1 MKKLSAG
8 MLVWAALIL
17 FACRNS
23 SNPESAGSSH
33 STDSTVKKNFFP
45 VHDFLKS
52 EIAYVDSFPSRM
64 MEYRI
69 RDGKT
74 DSSIIKIREFD
85 QLAGT
90 FILDDLDSNRFEQRF
105 DETSFM
111 DQTTGLLTFT
121 YSTKDNSFGLRRVDV
136 LAEPHTGNDQ
146 VRSIYLEV
154 SSGNEDSLVLQ
165 KMYWRSRKS
174 FNILRIYQPRNGEAS
189 TSQIKVVWG
198 SSE

>member
-1 MKKLSAG
+1 MKKFRTGA
-8 MLVWAALIL
+8 LVWAALIL
-17 FACRNS
+17 FACRNG
-23 SNPESAGSSH
+23 SNPASAVTSH
-33 STDSTVKKNFFP
+33 SKDTAVKKNFFP
-45 VHDFLKS
+45 VRDFLKS
-52 EIAYVDSFPSRM
+52 EIAYVDSFPSKM
-64 MEYRI
+64 VEYRI

-74 DSSIIKIREFD
+74 DSFIIKIREFD
-85 QLAGT
+85 RLAAT

-111 DQTTGLLTFT
+111 DQTTSLLTFT
-121 YSTKDNSFGLRRVDV
+121 YSTKDSSFGLRRVDV

-146 VRSIYLEV
+146 VKSIYLEV

-174 FNILRIYQPRNGEAS
+174 FSIIRIYQPRNGEAS
-189 TSQIKVVWG
+189 TSQTKVVWD